1 MIKTSKGEDVLPYEK
16 IEYLREHGGGLK
28 IIAQRGCQEKF
39 LSTTADITIFGGS
52 RGGPL
57 RVDTQVITPFGYR
70 RMGNLKTGDIISATD
85 GGMQK
90 VLYRKDFGKL
100 PCYKL
105 TFIDGSS
112 IIASYDHLWNI
123 RRTCYISKKR
133 KLNDLDL
140 QDDWRVWTTENI
152 VEFVNNKN
160 NGKLKNGHII
170 IPLCKPV
177 KFTLGVGRGHKPKID
192 PYLLGV
198 IIGDGCIT
206 ENIVKNNNVL
216 FTTVDKEIFEAFV
229 KAGYSP
235 HQRSKNKEIDYI
247 FKSKEFVDELR
258 YMGLAGCNSENK
270 FVPRLLKFGN
280 IEERTAI
287 LQGLMDTDGTVDK
300 RGNCSYCTISKQ
312 LAEDV
317 KFLVDSLGGL
327 ATITKHQGAY
337 KKNGVKVMCKDCYEL
352 YIKFQETSNLFRLE
366 RKKQYAKQYNGG
378 ISECARRI
386 VKAEYVG
393 EHECCCIAVDNKNS
407 LFMVEDFIVTH
418 NSKSFSLL
426 MEGLKDI
433 KNPFFNAVIL
443 RNEKND
449 LLDLIFTS
457 YRLYSQF
464 GQYNKSIN
472 DMTWNFTN
480 GGSLK
485 FSHYSDSYEDFRK
498 RFQGKQYSFIG
509 IDEITHISYEK
520 FKYLITCNRNAYN
533 IRNRFYGTCNPD
545 PDSWVRKFIDWWIGE
560 NGQPIEERDG
570 EIRYCFMDGDSPDT
584 IYWGNTPEEVYN
596 QCKAIIDPLWKTEYE
611 NFGFNKLTMFV
622 KSVTFI
628 KGKLEENIALIKSD
642 PNYLANLAQQDEEQR
657 ARDLEGN
664 WNFKAAGDDILK
676 IEDMEKFFSNT
687 AQYGDGRRRASC
699 DIAYDGGDNLVLWLW
714 IGNHIEDVFVS
725 RADSKRTEELV
736 SFKLRDW
743 GVFEKDFV
751 FDLNGPG
758 QDFKGKFP
766 DAVRFNNMA
775 APIPTCKA
783 EEKSIR
789 YIYSSLKSQ
798 CADMLVKKILGGEI
812 SINPYLLKRRFSG
825 NGYSDTPLTNILLKE
840 RKAIRDAQTDKGFSL
855 IKKETMKKYVGH
867 SPDFIEAMIYR
878 MRFDIGTHKTHAKI
892 PFRYINPQHRY

>member
-52 RGGPL
+52 RGG
-57 RVDTQVITPFGYR
+57 
-70 RMGNLKTGDIISATD
+70 
-85 GGMQK
+85 
-90 VLYRKDFGKL
+90 
-100 PCYKL
+100 
-105 TFIDGSS
+105 
-112 IIASYDHLWNI
+112 
-123 RRTCYISKKR
+123 
-133 KLNDLDL
+133 
-140 QDDWRVWTTENI
+140 
-152 VEFVNNKN
+152 
-160 NGKLKNGHII
+160 
-170 IPLCKPV
+170 
-177 KFTLGVGRGHKPKID
+177 
-192 PYLLGV
+192 
-198 IIGDGCIT
+198 
-206 ENIVKNNNVL
+206 
-216 FTTVDKEIFEAFV
+216 
-229 KAGYSP
+229 
-235 HQRSKNKEIDYI
+235 
-247 FKSKEFVDELR
+247 
-258 YMGLAGCNSENK
+258 
-270 FVPRLLKFGN
+270 
-280 IEERTAI
+280 
-287 LQGLMDTDGTVDK
+287 
-300 RGNCSYCTISKQ
+300 
-312 LAEDV
+312 
-317 KFLVDSLGGL
+317 
-327 ATITKHQGAY
+327 
-337 KKNGVKVMCKDCYEL
+337 
-352 YIKFQETSNLFRLE
+352 
-366 RKKQYAKQYNGG
+366 
-378 ISECARRI
+378 
-386 VKAEYVG
+386 
-393 EHECCCIAVDNKNS
+393 
-407 LFMVEDFIVTH
+407 
-418 NSKSFSLL
+418 SKSFSLL

-743 GVFEKDFV
+743 GVLEKDFV

>member
-1 MIKTSKGEDVLPYEK
+1 MRTELKIKPIYAGKPAWIGFFNKTGMIKTSKGEDVLPYEK

-39 LSTTADITIFGGS
+39 LSTTADITIFGGN
-52 RGGPL
+52 RGPG
-57 RVDTQVITPFGYR
+57 
-70 RMGNLKTGDIISATD
+70 KT
-85 GGMQK
+85 
-90 VLYRKDFGKL
+90 
-100 PCYKL
+100 
-105 TFIDGSS
+105 
-112 IIASYDHLWNI
+112 
-123 RRTCYISKKR
+123 
-133 KLNDLDL
+133 
-140 QDDWRVWTTENI
+140 
-152 VEFVNNKN
+152 
-160 NGKLKNGHII
+160 
-170 IPLCKPV
+170 
-177 KFTLGVGRGHKPKID
+177 
-192 PYLLGV
+192 
-198 IIGDGCIT
+198 
-206 ENIVKNNNVL
+206 
-216 FTTVDKEIFEAFV
+216 
-229 KAGYSP
+229 
-235 HQRSKNKEIDYI
+235 
-247 FKSKEFVDELR
+247 
-258 YMGLAGCNSENK
+258 
-270 FVPRLLKFGN
+270 
-280 IEERTAI
+280 
-287 LQGLMDTDGTVDK
+287 
-300 RGNCSYCTISKQ
+300 
-312 LAEDV
+312 
-317 KFLVDSLGGL
+317 
-327 ATITKHQGAY
+327 
-337 KKNGVKVMCKDCYEL
+337 
-352 YIKFQETSNLFRLE
+352 
-366 RKKQYAKQYNGG
+366 
-378 ISECARRI
+378 
-386 VKAEYVG
+386 
-393 EHECCCIAVDNKNS
+393 
-407 LFMVEDFIVTH
+407 
-418 NSKSFSLL
+418 FSLL
-426 MEGLKDI
+426 MEALKDI
-433 KNPFFNAVIL
+433 KNKNFNAVIL
-443 RNEKND
+443 RAEKGDFKGIIEKSN
-449 LLDLIFTS
+449 
-457 YRLYSQF
+457 RLFEQF
-464 GQYNKSIN
+464 GTYNRSQN
-472 DMTWNFTN
+472 DMTWNFNN
-480 GGSLK
+480 GGKLYLTY
-485 FSHYSDSYEDFRK
+485 FSDPIEDFRK
-498 RFQGKQYSFIG
+498 RFQGQEYSYIG
-509 IDEITHISYEK
+509 IDEITHIPYEK
-520 FKYLITCNRNAYN
+520 FKYILTNNRNSYG

-560 NGQPIEERDG
+560 DGIPIPERDG

-584 IYWGNTPEEVYN
+584 IYWGNTRQEVYE
-596 QCKAIIDPLWKTEYE
+596 QCKETIDRLWKPEYAVPE
-611 NFGFNKLTMFV
+611 KGKLEIMT

-628 KGKLEENIALIKSD
+628 KGKLEENRALLRSD
-642 PNYLANLAQQDEEQR
+642 PNYVANLAQQDEEQR

-743 GVFEKDFV
+743 GVLEKDFV